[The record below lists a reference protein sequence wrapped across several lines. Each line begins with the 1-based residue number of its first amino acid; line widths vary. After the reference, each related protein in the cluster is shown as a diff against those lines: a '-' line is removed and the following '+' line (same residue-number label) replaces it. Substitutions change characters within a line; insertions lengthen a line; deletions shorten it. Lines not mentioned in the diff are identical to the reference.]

1 MGPKLRLLLVD
12 DEKEFRDLLC
22 IILRRE
28 GYLVE
33 AAENGSEAIKMIE
46 ENEYDVVLT
55 DMKMDGVDGI
65 QLLEYIG
72 TLDRKIECIIITAFA
87 SVENAVEAMKKGA
100 FSYFIKSN
108 NPQELIFD
116 IEKIC
121 KIKSLSEENSLLKDE
136 IIRNDYILK
145 SKSSDFQ
152 KTIKYA
158 EKVAKTDSN
167 VLILGESGV
176 GKEVLARYIHQCSNR
191 KNEIFMAVN
200 CHSFSDSLLEA
211 ELYGH
216 EKGAFTGSQHMRK
229 GRFEASDKGTLF
241 LDEIGDIPIST
252 QVKILRNIENK
263 EIERIGNNKSIKV
276 DFRLICATNK
286 DLKNEIFNNRFRKD
300 LYYRISTV
308 IIEIPPLRRRKEDLP
323 ILIDYFLRKT
333 EEELKKKVEALD
345 EDLMSVLLNYDYPGN
360 VRELKNIIERLVVI
374 AENDRLTLK
383 DVNQYDV
390 FSNFR
395 VSNNKKSLKEVRNYA
410 ECNHIM
416 RILEIHDYNIDKA
429 AETLEITA
437 RQLYNK
443 INRYNIKIRRKSIF

>member
-1 MGPKLRLLLVD
+1 METELRLLLVD

-22 IILRRE
+22 IILKKE
-28 GYLVE
+28 GYLVDV
-33 AAENGSEAIKMIE
+33 AENGSAAINMIKK
-46 ENEYDVVLT
+46 NEYDVVLT

-65 QLLEYIG
+65 QILEYIN
-72 TLDRKIECIIITAFA
+72 TLDRKVECIIITAFG

-108 NPQELIFD
+108 SPQGLIFD

-121 KIKSLSEENSLLKDE
+121 KIKSLSDQNNLLKDE
-136 IIRNDYILK
+136 IGRNDYMLK
-145 SKSSDFQ
+145 SKSSHFQ
-152 KTIKYA
+152 KVIRYA
-158 EKVAKTDSN
+158 EKVAKTDAN

-176 GKEVLARYIHQCSNR
+176 GKEVLARFIHQCSNR

-216 EKGAFTGSQHMRK
+216 EKGAFTGSYNMRK

-241 LDEIGDIPIST
+241 LDEIGDIPLST

-263 EIERIGNNKSIKV
+263 EIERIGSNKSLKV

-286 DLKNEIFNNRFRKD
+286 DLKNEILNNQFRED

-323 ILIDYFLRKT
+323 ILINYFLRKA
-333 EEELKKKVEALD
+333 EKDLKKKVETLD
-345 EDLMSVLLNYDYPGN
+345 DDLMNVLVEYDYPGN

-374 AENDRLTLK
+374 AENERLTLK

-390 FSNFR
+390 FSNSR
-395 VSNNKKSLKEVRNYA
+395 SSNNKKSLKDVRQYA
-410 ECNHIM
+410 ERNHII
-416 RILEIHDYNIDKA
+416 RILEKCEYNIDKTS
-429 AETLEITA
+429 EILQITA

-443 INRYNIKIRRKSIF
+443 INGYDIKLRKKS